1 MDGGDWRQ
9 VRSCR
14 QGVITLIAVVLAAF
28 LSPVMAK
35 DGCIVSGRVV
45 DERGKPVPFAAV
57 TAGKGVSSRAVN
69 GATATNTGE
78 YCIRELAA
86 GTYFI
91 RAFARS
97 NPPAASPDCSTCCGP
112 SSELELRSAPRVSV
126 ETGRTASGVNVTMR
140 RVPAYCVR
148 GELRGFLGTL
158 PKDVVVTIERDS
170 WSASVIVDGGR
181 FLLTSLPAGSY
192 TIVVHDQRQ
201 LGRVLARRV
210 VAVTTANVTG
220 VVITVPDRL
229 P

>member
-1 MDGGDWRQ
+1 
-9 VRSCR
+9 
-14 QGVITLIAVVLAAF
+14 
-28 LSPVMAK
+28 
-35 DGCIVSGRVV
+35 
-45 DERGKPVPFAAV
+45 
-57 TAGKGVSSRAVN
+57 
-69 GATATNTGE
+69 
-78 YCIRELAA
+78 
-86 GTYFI
+86 
-91 RAFARS
+91 
-97 NPPAASPDCSTCCGP
+97 
-112 SSELELRSAPRVSV
+112 
-126 ETGRTASGVNVTMR
+126 MR